1 MKRALTLLS
10 GFIAMIM
17 LMSAADTPADRI
29 IGKWY
34 TAENKS
40 IVRIYKATDSK
51 YYGKIVWLKNP
62 LDENNKPKV
71 DDQNPNAELRT
82 KPIIDL
88 LIMRGFVYEGNDIWW
103 NGTIYDPDNG
113 STYKCKITLQTN
125 NHIFVRGYIG
135 KEWMGLGR
143 TTDWNRVQD

>member
-1 MKRALTLLS
+1 MKRSLTLLS
-10 GFIAMIM
+10 GFFALI
-17 LMSAADTPADRI
+17 LFMSAADNPADRI

-40 IVRIYKATDSK
+40 IVRIYKATDNK
-51 YYGKIVWLKNP
+51 YYAKIVWLKTP

-71 DDQNPNAELRT
+71 DDQNPNPELRT
-82 KPIIDL
+82 KPLIDL
-88 LIMRGFVYEGNDIWW
+88 VIMRGFVYEGNNIWW

-113 STYKCKITLQTN
+113 STYKCKITLQTID
-125 NHIFVRGYIG
+125 HIFVRGYIG

-143 TTDWNRVQD
+143 TTDWNRVKE